1 MAALAAGGLDNG
13 IRNTMR
19 EPISSPSKKSEPK
32 PTINAF
38 YRLKMP

>member
-1 MAALAAGGLDNG
+1 
-13 IRNTMR
+13 MR